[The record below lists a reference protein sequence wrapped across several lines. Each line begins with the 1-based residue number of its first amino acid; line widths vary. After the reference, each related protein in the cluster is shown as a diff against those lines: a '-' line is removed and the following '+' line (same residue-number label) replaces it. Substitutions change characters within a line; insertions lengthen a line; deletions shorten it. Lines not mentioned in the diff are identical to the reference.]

1 MFRMQWL
8 TRLSS
13 SRQRAEHSRCPSSS
27 RKVYRPRVEDLE
39 ARCLPSTVT
48 SLADAGPG
56 SLRNAIAI
64 TPAGGTVDFQ
74 PGLTGTITLTSG
86 TLTIDH
92 SLTITGPGANSL
104 TVSGNQQ
111 VTVFTVP
118 ASVTASLAGLSI
130 VNGHATTALT
140 VSGGGGVNNQGILT
154 VTACFLHDN
163 QDVNGHDAA
172 YGGGIFN
179 AGTLTVVA
187 STLSHN
193 SALFVGGP
201 FGPPSS
207 VGGGIYNAVYATL
220 TVVNSTFSANSAS
233 ATAGVGGGI
242 ANAGSLTILSS
253 TLSLNAATGVSL
265 ATRGGGISNS
275 GTLNLLNTLV
285 AGNTSEGTGTS
296 TAPDVAGTVSQADHN
311 LVGIG
316 DGSTGLVNGQNG
328 NQVGTAAS
336 PIDPKLGPLQNNGGP
351 TPTQALLPGSP
362 AIDAGN
368 NGASPG
374 PTDQRGFPRIINGVI
389 DIGAYEATV
398 LPLASRIF
406 AVAGAPGRVL
416 VLRGSD
422 GALVT
427 DFTPFGPAYTA
438 GLAVAIGDVNG
449 DGSPDLVTAPLVG
462 NPQVK
467 VYDGKAI
474 ANGTFNPGNPD
485 ASLLTSFFAYG
496 LNFNI
501 GANVAVGD
509 VNGDGFGDIVTGAS
523 AGNPQVKV
531 YDGKAI
537 ANGTFNPANP
547 DASLLTSFFAYGLNF
562 NIGANVAVG
571 DVNHDGFA
579 DIVTGATAGNPH
591 VKVYDGKAI
600 AQHTF
605 DGGNPDASLLASF
618 FAFGLQF
625 NIGAFVTVG
634 DVTGNGFGD
643 VIVGAAAGNPQV
655 KVYDGQA
662 IANHTFN
669 GGNPDASR
677 LASFFAYQLNFNIGA
692 SVSAAA
698 FDAGGPADILTGAA
712 QGTPHYRLVRGLSS
726 GIQPPAEHGIDT
738 IATDLTGGIRVGA

>member
-1 MFRMQWL
+1 
-8 TRLSS
+8 
-13 SRQRAEHSRCPSSS
+13 
-27 RKVYRPRVEDLE
+27 
-39 ARCLPSTVT
+39 VT

-56 SLRNAIAI
+56 SLRNAIAG

-86 TLTIDH
+86 VLAITRNLTVAGPNAALLTVSANDASQVFSIG
-92 SLTITGPGANSL
+92 SGLTVAISGLTITHGM
-104 TVSGNQQ
+104 
-111 VTVFTVP
+111 
-118 ASVTASLAGLSI
+118 
-130 VNGHATTALT
+130 
-140 VSGGGGVNNQGILT
+140 
-154 VTACFLHDN
+154 
-163 QDVNGHDAA
+163 AA
-172 YGGGIFN
+172 HGGGIFN
-179 AGTLTVVA
+179 AGTLTLKQVTVAHNTATTTTGGSGACGGDMFNDGSGGGIENHGMLTLTA
-187 STLSHN
+187 STLNDNRAGPPDFTGLHPSSCGGGIDNETGATLTVINSTVSHN
-193 SALFVGGP
+193 SA
-201 FGPPSS
+201 
-207 VGGGIYNAVYATL
+207 
-220 TVVNSTFSANSAS
+220 
-233 ATAGVGGGI
+233 
-242 ANAGSLTILSS
+242 
-253 TLSLNAATGVSL
+253 NAASYGSGQ
-265 ATRGGGISNS
+265 GGGISNRGNLTVIS
-275 GTLNLLNTLV
+275 STISQNGGAGFAGQGGGIFGPVTLTNSIV
-285 AGNTSEGTGTS
+285 AGNG
-296 TAPDVAGTVSQADHN
+296 VSGGGEPELSGPVMKADHN
-311 LVGIG
+311 LIG
-316 DGSTGLVNGQNG
+316 MVAYGVAGLVNGQNG
-328 NQVGTAAS
+328 NQVGTRDN
-336 PIDPKLGPLQNNGGP
+336 PVDPKLGPLQSHGGP
-351 TPTQALLPGSP
+351 TPTQALLSGSP
-362 AIDAGN
+362 AIDAGDN
-368 NGASPG
+368 AASPG
-374 PTDQRGFPRIINGVI
+374 PTDQRGFPRIANGVI

-398 LPLASRIF
+398 LPQGSRIF
-406 AVAGAPGRVL
+406 AVGGAPGRVL

-427 DFTPFGPAYTA
+427 DFTPFSPAYTA
-438 GLAVAIGDVNG
+438 GVAVAIGDVNG
-449 DGSPDLVTAPLVG
+449 DGFPDLVTAPLVG

-496 LNFNI
+496 INFNI
-501 GANVAVGD
+501 GANLAVGD

-537 ANGTFNPANP
+537 AQHTFNPANP
-547 DASLLTSFFAYGLNF
+547 DASLLASFFAYGLNF

-571 DVNHDGFA
+571 DINHDGFA

-625 NIGAFVTVG
+625 NIGAFVCVG

-655 KVYDGQA
+655 RVYDGQA

-669 GGNPDASR
+669 GGNPDASL
-677 LASFFAYQLNFNIGA
+677 LASFFAYQLNFNIGV

-698 FDAGGPADILTGAA
+698 FDAGGPADILLGAA
-712 QGTPHYRLVRGLSS
+712 QGTPHYRLVRGLAA